1 MHVVEHIGLGRY
13 GDQVDPD
20 GDLMAMK
27 ELERVTA
34 KLGNL
39 LFVVPVGIPK
49 IQFNAHRIYSYRM
62 ICDIFSSMNLIEF
75 SLIDDKG
82 NLIQN
87 ASESYSD
94 SQRYGCGCFWFQK

>member
-34 KLGNL
+34 KLGKLLLNL
-39 LFVVPVGIPK
+39 
-49 IQFNAHRIYSYRM
+49 
-62 ICDIFSSMNLIEF
+62 
-75 SLIDDKG
+75 
-82 NLIQN
+82 
-87 ASESYSD
+87 
-94 SQRYGCGCFWFQK
+94 

>member
-1 MHVVEHIGLGRY
+1 MDLISLPFEDGSFHSLTCMHVVEHIGLGRY

-49 IQFNAHRIYSYRM
+49 FNLMLTEFIV
-62 ICDIFSSMNLIEF
+62 IE
-75 SLIDDKG
+75 
-82 NLIQN
+82 
-87 ASESYSD
+87 
-94 SQRYGCGCFWFQK
+94 